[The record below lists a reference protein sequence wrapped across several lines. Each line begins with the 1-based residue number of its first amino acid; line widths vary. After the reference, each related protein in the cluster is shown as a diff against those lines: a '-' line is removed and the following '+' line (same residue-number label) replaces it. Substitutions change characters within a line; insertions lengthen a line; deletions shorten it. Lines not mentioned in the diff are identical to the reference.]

1 MAPDNE
7 TTVGLISSHL
17 HEAHQ
22 AGIKTGAGWS
32 AATQGGYQML
42 ALLVTILFSLV
53 GGIVAGLFD
62 PSM

>member
-7 TTVGLISSHL
+7 TAVHEINIHL
-17 HEAHQ
+17 HQ

-62 PSM
+62 LSM